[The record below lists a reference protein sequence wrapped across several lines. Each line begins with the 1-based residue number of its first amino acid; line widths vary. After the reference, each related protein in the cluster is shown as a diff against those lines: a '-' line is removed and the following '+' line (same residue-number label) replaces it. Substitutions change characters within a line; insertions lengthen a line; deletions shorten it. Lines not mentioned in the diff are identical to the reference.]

1 MRAFQAAKDHFKG
14 KSSVGD
20 DYVQMNEFKLF
31 LLYLRQY
38 FEYFVMFNQIDTSDD
53 NCLSIEEFKK
63 VLPTMKKWGLEI
75 TDPNAEFAA
84 MDENGGGKVLFD
96 EFSEYCIK
104 KSLDLENDGGS
115 DNEEEAV

>member
-20 DYVQMNEFKLF
+20 DYVQMNEFRLF

-38 FEYFVMFNQIDTSDD
+38 FEYFVMFNKIDTSDD

-63 VLPTMKKWGLEI
+63 ALPTMKKWGLEI
-75 TDPNAEFAA
+75 TDPDAEFAD